1 MALHHPNQVRAGR
14 GLKPVFGNFLD
25 AADEAPT
32 IGAIEEG
39 LDISRTELQVGDDVG
54 LTDPDGESLKA
65 SRNEWIGDDGKQ
77 GKDVSSQRH
86 LTKIKPR
93 ADLII

>member
-39 LDISRTELQVGDDVG
+39 LGIGRTELEIGDDVG
-54 LTDPDGESLKA
+54 ATDPDGESLKT
-65 SRNEWIGDDGKQ
+65 R
-77 GKDVSSQRH
+77 R
-86 LTKIKPR
+86 R
-93 ADLII
+93 ANGLVMN